1 MVCGASRGIG
11 AAIASSLAAEE
22 ACVALVARSSKALK
36 ERAEE
41 IKAVAVTADISSPE
55 GPSHAVEETVQ
66 SLGGLDI
73 LVVNGAGPPSGRFA
87 ELDEAKWQVAING
100 TLMVAVRLLNAALPF
115 LGDGRDP
122 AILIVL
128 SSSVREPIDGLDTS
142 NVLRP
147 GLAGLVK
154 SLAAQLPPIRVNGL
168 LPGKIKTDRVAD
180 LDRERAARRG
190 VSVETVVRDATGL
203 IPLGRYGDPAEIG
216 RVATF
221 LCSPAA
227 AYVTGVNLAV
237 DGGMIRGLP

>member
-1 MVCGASRGIG
+1 V
-11 AAIASSLAAEE
+11 EE
-22 ACVALVARSSKALK
+22 AVR
-36 ERAEE
+36 
-41 IKAVAVTADISSPE
+41 
-55 GPSHAVEETVQ
+55 

-73 LVVNGAGPPSGRFA
+73 LVVNGGGPPSGRFTQ
-87 ELDEAKWQVAING
+87 LDEAKWRDAING
-100 TLMVAVRLLNAALPF
+100 TLMAAVRLINAALPP
-115 LGDGRDP
+115 LGHGRDP

-147 GLAGLVK
+147 GLAALVK

-168 LPGKIKTDRVAD
+168 IPGKIKTDRVGN
-180 LDRERAARRG
+180 LDRERAERRG
-190 VSVETVVRDATGL
+190 VSVETVVRDASGL
-203 IPLGRYGDPAEIG
+203 IPLGRYGDPDEIG

-227 AYVTGVNLAV
+227 GYVTGVNLAV